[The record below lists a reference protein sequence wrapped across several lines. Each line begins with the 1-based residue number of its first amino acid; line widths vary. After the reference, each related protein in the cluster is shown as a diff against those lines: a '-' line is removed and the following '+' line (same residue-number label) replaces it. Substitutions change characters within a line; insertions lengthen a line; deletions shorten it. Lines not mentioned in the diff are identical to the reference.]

1 MPKSRI
7 YEIAQELNKTN
18 KEVIEFLKEKK
29 VEVKSHMS
37 TLEEKDEKMVRDAF
51 TGKNEG
57 KEEKK
62 EAADRPKKKSNLIQV
77 FRPQNAQT
85 QEGKNFRRNKPQSDR
100 NGQDRPARGNGEG
113 NRSGYQNRDN
123 QRREDSTVREEET
136 IRTVTARAEM
146 VRRED
151 STVREE
157 ETIRIVMARTEITR
171 VDVALITETARII
184 TVIRDR
190 TTVRTAETEAVAS
203 METETD
209 KTETIRTETI
219 RVAVVLITTET
230 V

>member
-1 MPKSRI
+1 M
-7 YEIAQELNKTN
+7 
-18 KEVIEFLKEKK
+18 KETAV
-29 VEVKSHMS
+29 
-37 TLEEKDEKMVRDAF
+37 D
-51 TGKNEG
+51 
-57 KEEKK
+57 
-62 EAADRPKKKSNLIQV
+62 
-77 FRPQNAQT
+77 
-85 QEGKNFRRNKPQSDR
+85 
-100 NGQDRPARGNGEG
+100 
-113 NRSGYQNRDN
+113 
-123 QRREDSTVREEET
+123 
-136 IRTVTARAEM
+136 IRTVTIRAEM

-209 KTETIRTETI
+209 KTETIR
-219 RVAVVLITTET
+219 VAVVLITTET

>member
-1 MPKSRI
+1 M
-7 YEIAQELNKTN
+7 
-18 KEVIEFLKEKK
+18 KETAV
-29 VEVKSHMS
+29 
-37 TLEEKDEKMVRDAF
+37 D
-51 TGKNEG
+51 
-57 KEEKK
+57 
-62 EAADRPKKKSNLIQV
+62 
-77 FRPQNAQT
+77 
-85 QEGKNFRRNKPQSDR
+85 
-100 NGQDRPARGNGEG
+100 
-113 NRSGYQNRDN
+113 
-123 QRREDSTVREEET
+123 
-136 IRTVTARAEM
+136 IRTVTIRAEI

>member
-7 YEIAQELNKTN
+7 YEIAQ
-18 KEVIEFLKEKK
+18 
-29 VEVKSHMS
+29 
-37 TLEEKDEKMVRDAF
+37 
-51 TGKNEG
+51 
-57 KEEKK
+57 
-62 EAADRPKKKSNLIQV
+62 
-77 FRPQNAQT
+77 
-85 QEGKNFRRNKPQSDR
+85 
-100 NGQDRPARGNGEG
+100 
-113 NRSGYQNRDN
+113 
-123 QRREDSTVREEET
+123 
-136 IRTVTARAEM
+136 EM

-157 ETIRIVMARTEITR
+157 ETIRIVMARAEITR
-171 VDVALITETARII
+171 AAVVLITETARII